1 MAQLAETLSYEC
13 FGDKNDC
20 VGVTMVIVLV
30 MMMAAAMQR
39 GAKTM
44 IERDGKKPLAA
55 SKGIEDDDERHVDE
69 AGIFNE

>member
-13 FGDKNDC
+13 FGDKDAC

-44 IERDGKKPLAA
+44 IERDGKKALATLQGN
-55 SKGIEDDDERHVDE
+55 SRR
-69 AGIFNE
+69 